1 MSCVAPGW
9 FPFVLWCV
17 VVSGKQ
23 ERGGQHEDTGDRD
36 RGAWA
41 GDAGQQAPQGGQ
53 GRDGGIAGDRPC
65 GQGAGDS
72 VRLGLVE
79 PVAGEHRV
87 EHAHAGD
94 QAKLDGDDEYDPGSA
109 GADEGQPERPARAQ
123 CAGGEH
129 DLVLPE
135 PCDESVDQS

>member
-1 MSCVAPGW
+1 MSGEQ
-9 FPFVLWCV
+9 
-17 VVSGKQ
+17 K
-23 ERGGQHEDTGDRD
+23 RGGQHEDTGDRD

-53 GRDGGIAGDRPC
+53 GRDGGVAGDRPC

-87 EHAHAGD
+87 EHAHADD
-94 QAKLDGDDEYDPGSA
+94 QAKLDGDDEHDPGSA
-109 GADEGQPERPARAQ
+109 GANEGQPERPARAQ
-123 CAGGEH
+123 CASGEY

-135 PCDESVDQS
+135 PRDESVGQS